1 MDTLRNTKKTIHGI
15 ITASDWDQN
24 DEILGIKIL
33 SADEEEYHI
42 SDPDV
47 MEELIDALQ
56 SEVEIS
62 GTVSV
67 NADGEKVMH
76 VETYEILSEI
86 YGDDPEWDDDEEFI
100 DDEDYHDPDTDIDLD
115 MNEDYPEDD
124 EDL

>member
-1 MDTLRNTKKTIHGI
+1 MDTLRNSKKTIHGI
-15 ITASDWDQN
+15 ITVSDWDKN
-24 DEILGIKIL
+24 DEILGIKIQ

-42 SDPDV
+42 SDPDI

-56 SEVEIS
+56 NEVEIT

-67 NADGEKVMH
+67 NADGEKVMQ

-86 YGDDPEWDDDEEFI
+86 YGDEPDWTDDEECI
-100 DDEDYHDPDTDIDLD
+100 DEDCYNDPDKDVDMDLDEDYS
-115 MNEDYPEDD
+115 DD